1 VASLRP
7 ITASIAEA
15 PSSGWSR
22 RSRHNVT
29 RRSCGGLLYGRS
41 RFMLSRVIGWHCCS
55 RRRSASQ
62 RMMAPA
68 NAARTPWTVIHR
80 RTASLALHRRALCGS
95 ATACQ
100 AIDFGLARRT
110 IDTSTALAAV
120 RSNKVYL
127 PRTVGA

>member
-1 VASLRP
+1 
-7 ITASIAEA
+7 
-15 PSSGWSR
+15 
-22 RSRHNVT
+22 
-29 RRSCGGLLYGRS
+29 
-41 RFMLSRVIGWHCCS
+41 
-55 RRRSASQ
+55 
-62 RMMAPA
+62 MMAPA

-80 RTASLALHRRALCGS
+80 RTASLALHRRALWGS

-110 IDTSTALAAV
+110 IDTSTALAVV